1 MKHSQIDDIKS
12 LLARALTSLDEV
24 GEQPSLAFGALRDME
39 IALRR
44 IRNSYFPANYF
55 SDAAWDILLDIDY
68 AERHGLS
75 YSVTDL
81 GVDAGIPLTTTL
93 RYLNKLERDGFVE
106 RRADRNDKRRAIV
119 VLTGNGRQ
127 ALDQVF
133 ATLARTTALGGSAR
147 LVPAEQA
154 VG

>member
-12 LLARALTSLDEV
+12 LLARALSSLDDV
-24 GEQPSLAFGALRDME
+24 GDQPSLAFGALREME

-44 IRNSYFPANYF
+44 IRNAHFPPNYF

-68 AERHGLS
+68 AERHGLF

-106 RRADRNDKRRAIV
+106 RRPDRNDKRRAIV
-119 VLTGNGRQ
+119 VLTENGRKT
-127 ALDQVF
+127 LDQVF
-133 ATLARTTALGGSAR
+133 ATLARTTALSSPAR
-147 LVPAEQA
+147 LVSAEQA
-154 VG
+154 IG